1 MIQIYNELKK
11 NQNMIDKGQNVIPVS
26 SAKILCPE
34 KSSFFFHRITP
45 QLQLPSYVSS
55 LFNAELIG

>member
-1 MIQIYNELKK
+1 MIQIYNELKQ

-34 KSSFFFHRITP
+34 KIPF
-45 QLQLPSYVSS
+45 SS
-55 LFNAELIG
+55 LEKHPNYMYRVMCRLILTPN